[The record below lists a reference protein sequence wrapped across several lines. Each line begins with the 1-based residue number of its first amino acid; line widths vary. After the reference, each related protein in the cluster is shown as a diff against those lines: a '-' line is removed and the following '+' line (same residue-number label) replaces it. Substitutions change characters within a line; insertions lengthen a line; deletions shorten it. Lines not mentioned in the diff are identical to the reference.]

1 MNQKTSFEL
10 LLVRDKIDYWEVEGI
25 TYSNAMRIEPGCQ
38 TLRATLF
45 AIEACKKAL
54 AEGAVIT
61 IGKKLQYAEVQPGD
75 LVIGHAS
82 EIETARRR
90 AINEISARMHQAL
103 FAISIL
109 DLMDYLND
117 YMKLLNAG
125 CFITDENR
133 EDKYFEIIE
142 AAQENEE
149 PADIPNDSSFEQQQE
164 YIEKKQKYNLAQ
176 ENLKTLESYLNNYD
190 KLSQYKTI
198 VDFMM
203 DTRKKINDAQSIEDI
218 NYIMTVYK
226 TNLENYK
233 IVNA

>member
-1 MNQKTSFEL
+1 
-10 LLVRDKIDYWEVEGI
+10 
-25 TYSNAMRIEPGCQ
+25 
-38 TLRATLF
+38 
-45 AIEACKKAL
+45 
-54 AEGAVIT
+54 
-61 IGKKLQYAEVQPGD
+61 
-75 LVIGHAS
+75 
-82 EIETARRR
+82 
-90 AINEISARMHQAL
+90 
-103 FAISIL
+103 
-109 DLMDYLND
+109 MDYLND

-133 EDKYFEIIE
+133 ENKYFEIIE

-149 PADIPNDSSFEQQQE
+149 PTDIPNDSSFEQQQE

-218 NYIMTVYK
+218 NYIMAVYK

-233 IVNA
+233 IVNT